1 MQSIFNKHVAFLL
14 CFIINTTHLY
24 ECATEI
30 NVSADDLQPT
40 DQSIPIVNVN
50 ESTETVAASAPITSR
65 QLRKVVMG
73 NYRSSYVGGIK
84 SNRRLP
90 SSINQYQVSN
100 TNRQLDDGSS
110 SNEAAEAVATTT
122 AKTKKKQLTPIVDE
136 FGDEIKYN
144 VGPGVNVGIEKNRG
158 LVSLYLDE
166 DCLKDVLTGRFV
178 RPFPHYFTHSAQVLE
193 TNF

>member
-14 CFIINTTHLY
+14 CFIINITHLY

-30 NVSADDLQPT
+30 NVSTDDLQPT
-40 DQSIPIVNVN
+40 DQPIPIVNVN
-50 ESTETVAASAPITSR
+50 ESTETVAAASAPITSR

-73 NYRSSYVGGIK
+73 NYRSSYVGGTK

-110 SNEAAEAVATTT
+110 SNEAAETVATTT
-122 AKTKKKQLTPIVDE
+122 AKTKKKQLAPIVDE

-166 DCLKDVLTGRFV
+166 DCLKDVLTGKFV
-178 RPFPHYFTHSAQVLE
+178 LSLPHFSHTFCASVG
-193 TNF
+193 N